1 VDRDQIRTPHD
12 PRGVIQRPMARD
24 RWLRRRWLIWLVIT
38 WSVAL
43 ASAPHLGDAAPLP
56 PARDGGAAGDLD
68 DVRALLEHR
77 LVREQLAALGVS
89 EAEAAELWQRLTP
102 AEREE
107 LAGRADELRAGG
119 DPVAAGVAI
128 AIIVAMAV
136 ILALELIGRRIIS
149 RPSTGAQP

>member
-1 VDRDQIRTPHD
+1 MT
-12 PRGVIQRPMARD
+12 RD
-24 RWLRRRWLIWLVIT
+24 RWLRPRWLIWLIVA

-43 ASAPHLGDAAPLP
+43 ASAPRLGDAAPLP
-56 PARDGGAAGDLD
+56 PGRAGGAAGDLD

-77 LVREQLAALGVS
+77 LVRAQLADLGVS
-89 EAEAAELWQRLTP
+89 APEAAELWQRLTP

-107 LAGRADELRAGG
+107 LVGG

-136 ILALELIGRRIIS
+136 ILVLELIGRRIIS

>member
-1 VDRDQIRTPHD
+1 MT
-12 PRGVIQRPMARD
+12 RD
-24 RWLRRRWLIWLVIT
+24 RRFRPRWLIWLVIA
-38 WSVAL
+38 WSVAI
-43 ASAPHLGDAAPLP
+43 ASAPRLGDAAPLP
-56 PARDGGAAGDLD
+56 PAREGSAAGDLE

-77 LVREQLAALGVS
+77 LVREQLRVLGVS
-89 EAEAAELWQRLTP
+89 ESEAAELWQRLTP

-107 LAGRADELRAGG
+107 LAARADELRAGG

-136 ILALELIGRRIIS
+136 ILVLELIGRRVIS

>member
-1 VDRDQIRTPHD
+1 MT
-12 PRGVIQRPMARD
+12 RD
-24 RWLRRRWLIWLVIT
+24 RWLRARWLIWLVIA

-43 ASAPHLGDAAPLP
+43 ASAPRLGDAAPLP
-56 PARDGGAAGDLD
+56 PAREEGASGDLG
-68 DVRALLEHR
+68 DVRAVLEHR
-77 LVREQLAALGVS
+77 VVRAQLAALGVS
-89 EAEAAELWQRLTP
+89 EPEAAEVWQRLTP
-102 AEREE
+102 IEREE
-107 LAGRADELRAGG
+107 LAARAHELRAGG